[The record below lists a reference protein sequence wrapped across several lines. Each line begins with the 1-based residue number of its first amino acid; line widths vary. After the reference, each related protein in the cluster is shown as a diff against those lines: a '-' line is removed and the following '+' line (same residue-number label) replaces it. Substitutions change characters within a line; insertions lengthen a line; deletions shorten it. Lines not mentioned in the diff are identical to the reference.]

1 MSNSNTNRGIAAV
14 ILAFAIWGLFP
25 VYWKLLA
32 DVDALE
38 LLFLRLLLTAG
49 TCLILMPVRGSWP
62 AFREASSSIRQLRTS
77 ALAAVL
83 LSGNWFA
90 FIWAVNTGNV
100 LESSLGYFL
109 CPILNILLGRL
120 VENESMGK
128 RQWLAVFSALSGVLI
143 IITLAGRIP
152 LAAIVIA
159 VTWSS
164 YGLMKKRSNLGP
176 IVGLGMETSLLS
188 PMALLAIIWLGA
200 NANMT
205 LPGAG
210 TATLAFL
217 AMSGALT
224 AAPLLL
230 FAYAAPR
237 IRLTTMGMGQFIV
250 PSAHFALAVAYG
262 EQITSFVM
270 AGFVLIWVGLAIY
283 AWPDNRVESR

>member
-1 MSNSNTNRGIAAV
+1 MSTTNSNRGLAAV

-32 DVDALE
+32 QVDALE
-38 LLFLRLLLTAG
+38 LLFLRLVLTAG
-49 TCLILMPVRGSWP
+49 TCLILLPVRGSWP
-62 AFREASSSIRQLRTS
+62 AFRRAGSSFPQLRTS

-120 VENESMGK
+120 VENESMGN
-128 RQWLAVFSALSGVLI
+128 RQWLAVISALSGVLI
-143 IITLAGRIP
+143 IVMVAGRIP

-159 VTWSS
+159 VTWSG
-164 YGLMKKRSNLGP
+164 YGLMKKRSSLGP
-176 IVGLGMETSLLS
+176 IVSLGLETSLLS
-188 PMALLAIIWLGA
+188 PVALLAIIWLTA
-200 NANMT
+200 NSGMT
-205 LPGAG
+205 LPDAGA
-210 TATLAFL
+210 ATLAFL
-217 AMSGALT
+217 TVSGALT

-250 PSAHFALAVAYG
+250 PSAHFALAVLYG
-262 EQITSFVM
+262 EQITSSVL
-270 AGFVLIWVGLAIY
+270 AGFALIWAGLAIY
-283 AWPDNRVESR
+283 AWPNREADSH

>member
-1 MSNSNTNRGIAAV
+1 MSTTSGNRGLAAV

-25 VYWKLLA
+25 VYWKQLA
-32 DVDALE
+32 QVDALE
-38 LLFLRLLLTAG
+38 LLFLRLVLTAG

-62 AFREASSSIRQLRTS
+62 AFREASTSLRQLRTS

-83 LSGNWFA
+83 LAGNWFA

-109 CPILNILLGRL
+109 CPILSILLGRL
-120 VENESMGK
+120 AENESMGK
-128 RQWLAVFSALSGVLI
+128 RQWLAVISALSGVLI

-164 YGLMKKRSNLGP
+164 YGLMKKRSDLGP
-176 IVGLGMETSLLS
+176 IVGLGLETSLLC
-188 PMALLAIIWLGA
+188 PLALLAIIWLGA
-200 NANMT
+200 NASMT

-210 TATLAFL
+210 TTTFAYLTV
-217 AMSGALT
+217 SGALT
-224 AAPLLL
+224 ALPLLL
-230 FAYAAPR
+230 FAYAVPR

-250 PSAHFALAVAYG
+250 PSAHFALAVLYG
-262 EQITSFVM
+262 EPITPSVLM
-270 AGFVLIWVGLAIY
+270 GFALIWTGLAIY
-283 AWPDNRVESR
+283 AWPDPATESH

>member
-1 MSNSNTNRGIAAV
+1 MSTTNSNRGLAAV

-32 DVDALE
+32 QVDELE
-38 LLFLRLLLTAG
+38 LLFLRLILTAG
-49 TCLILMPVRGSWP
+49 ACLILLPVRGSWP
-62 AFREASSSIRQLRTS
+62 AFREAGASLPQLRTS

-83 LSGNWFA
+83 LSGNWFT

-120 VENESMGK
+120 VEKESMDK
-128 RQWLAVFSALSGVLI
+128 RQWLAVISALSGVLI
-143 IITLAGRIP
+143 IVMVAGRIP

-159 VTWSS
+159 VTWSA
-164 YGLMKKRSNLGP
+164 YGLMKKRSHLGP
-176 IVGLGMETSLLS
+176 IVSLGLETSLLS
-188 PMALLAIIWLGA
+188 PVALVALIWLTA

-210 TATLAFL
+210 PTTLAYL
-217 AMSGALT
+217 TVSGALT

-250 PSAHFALAVAYG
+250 PSAHFALAVLYG
-262 EQITSFVM
+262 EQITSSVF
-270 AGFVLIWVGLAIY
+270 AGFALIWAGLAIY
-283 AWPDNRVESR
+283 AWPDSRTESR